1 MITDDMTDYQKAEA
15 LVDWM
20 LSETMLSDMLPDT
33 YSGKMVLVQRKGTR
47 WGWAFAYKALL
58 NAANVTNDI
67 YFNAKG
73 IVEGAGIGNQ
83 TSVFVSYFDG
93 DAVNMI
99 QIDGQ
104 WYFTHPAFV
113 EHFGK
118 ARYFMLNRETYR
130 LSFGDDPKVKDCDD
144 YDQTFLYQA
153 YSKNVEAEVVE
164 QASASFTE
172 GKKLVYAEVQPIE
185 ELMDASYA
193 YVLDF
198 AGRHMDTLDWQN
210 AQGKFEPTIIG
221 TNNGYW
227 LSDDLT
233 GEYAQVTVNTQ
244 TLYPY
249 GAEVRLDDP
258 EYTAVLCD
266 WNVDGTLTLTE
277 GTEEA
282 NVALF
287 TIERGEDIEK
297 KQTITGKKV
306 YHATFTPTL
315 SQYIDTLAPTEFDL
329 VLECQLPRILDVS
342 ELVDNKL
349 TLTLSDSHIFPENA
363 QLDLIFWPQDGISSA
378 PITHFYVEDRAEL
391 YPDGKREITLDL
403 SALRCDLGY
412 TLYIAQT
419 ADNYVESE
427 YSSVTSRIDI
437 PHTPYIETVRPA
449 TSTEDGRISDT
460 VCKICGTWLDN
471 GYGIASDHILQLP
484 ASLKTIEE
492 EAFAGMWQVQQVN
505 IPEGVTA
512 IGKRAFA
519 DCTLLRLVIIPN
531 SVQTLADDA
540 FSGCH
545 PVILCDAENQQVID
559 WANAQGLM
567 VVFKESK

>member
-1 MITDDMTDYQKAEA
+1 
-15 LVDWM
+15 
-20 LSETMLSDMLPDT
+20 
-33 YSGKMVLVQRKGTR
+33 
-47 WGWAFAYKALL
+47 
-58 NAANVTNDI
+58 
-67 YFNAKG
+67 
-73 IVEGAGIGNQ
+73 
-83 TSVFVSYFDG
+83 
-93 DAVNMI
+93 
-99 QIDGQ
+99 
-104 WYFTHPAFV
+104 
-113 EHFGK
+113 
-118 ARYFMLNRETYR
+118 MLNRETYR
-130 LSFGDDPKVKDCDD
+130 LSFGDDPNVEACDN

-153 YSKNVEAEVVE
+153 YSKDVEAEVVA

-210 AQGKFEPTIIG
+210 AQGEFEPTIIG

-233 GEYAQVTVNTQ
+233 GEYAQVAVNTQ

-266 WNVDGTLTLTE
+266 WNVDGTLTLSE
-277 GTEEA
+277 DTEEA
-282 NVALF
+282 SVALF

-297 KQTITGKKV
+297 KQTITGRKV

-315 SQYIDTLAPTEFDL
+315 SQYINTLAPTEFDL
-329 VLECQLPRILDVS
+329 VLECQLPPIRDAAQ
-342 ELVDNKL
+342 LVDNKL

-363 QLDLIFWPQDGISSA
+363 QLDLIFWPEGGTSSA
-378 PITHFYVEDRAEL
+378 PITHFYVEDREEL

-403 SALRCDLGY
+403 SALRCDMRY

-427 YSSVTSRIDI
+427 QSYVTSRIDI

-449 TSTEDGRISDT
+449 TPTEDGLVSAT
-460 VCKICGTWLDN
+460 VCRICDTWLGN
-471 GYGIASDHILQLP
+471 GYAIASDHILQLP
-484 ASLKTIEE
+484 ANLKAIEE

-545 PVILCDAENQQVID
+545 PVILCDAENQEVID

>member
-1 MITDDMTDYQKAEA
+1 M
-15 LVDWM
+15 
-20 LSETMLSDMLPDT
+20 
-33 YSGKMVLVQRKGTR
+33 
-47 WGWAFAYKALL
+47 
-58 NAANVTNDI
+58 
-67 YFNAKG
+67 
-73 IVEGAGIGNQ
+73 
-83 TSVFVSYFDG
+83 
-93 DAVNMI
+93 
-99 QIDGQ
+99 
-104 WYFTHPAFV
+104 
-113 EHFGK
+113 
-118 ARYFMLNRETYR
+118 
-130 LSFGDDPKVKDCDD
+130 
-144 YDQTFLYQA
+144 
-153 YSKNVEAEVVE
+153 
-164 QASASFTE
+164 
-172 GKKLVYAEVQPIE
+172 YAEVQPIE
-185 ELMDASYA
+185 ELMDAHYA

-210 AQGKFEPTIIG
+210 AQGEFEPTIIG

-258 EYTAVLCD
+258 EYTAMLCD

-277 GTEEA
+277 STEEA
-282 NVALF
+282 TVALF

-297 KQTITGKKV
+297 KQTITGRKV

-412 TLYIAQT
+412 ALYIAQT

-427 YSSVTSRIDI
+427 YSYVTSRIDI
-437 PHTPYIETVRPA
+437 PHTPYIETVQPA
-449 TSTEDGRISDT
+449 TSTENGRISDM

-471 GYGIASDHILQLP
+471 GYVIASDHILQLP
-484 ASLKTIEE
+484 ANLKAIEE
-492 EAFAGMWQVQQVN
+492 EAFVGMWQVQQVN
-505 IPEGVTA
+505 IPDGVTA

-531 SVQTLADDA
+531 SVQTLAMMPSA
-540 FSGCH
+540 AA
-545 PVILCDAENQQVID
+545 IR
-559 WANAQGLM
+559 
-567 VVFKESK
+567 

>member
-1 MITDDMTDYQKAEA
+1 
-15 LVDWM
+15 
-20 LSETMLSDMLPDT
+20 
-33 YSGKMVLVQRKGTR
+33 
-47 WGWAFAYKALL
+47 
-58 NAANVTNDI
+58 
-67 YFNAKG
+67 
-73 IVEGAGIGNQ
+73 
-83 TSVFVSYFDG
+83 
-93 DAVNMI
+93 
-99 QIDGQ
+99 
-104 WYFTHPAFV
+104 
-113 EHFGK
+113 
-118 ARYFMLNRETYR
+118 MLNRETYR
-130 LSFGDDPKVKDCDD
+130 LSFGDDPKVKDCDN

-153 YSKNVEAEVVE
+153 YSKNIEAEVVA

-210 AQGKFEPTIIG
+210 AQGEFEPTIIG

-258 EYTAVLCD
+258 EYTAMLCD

-297 KQTITGKKV
+297 KQTITGRKV
-306 YHATFTPTL
+306 YHATFTPNL
-315 SQYIDTLAPTEFDL
+315 CQYIDTLAPTEFDL

-412 TLYIAQT
+412 ALYIAQT

-427 YSSVTSRIDI
+427 QSYVTSRIDI
-437 PHTPYIETVRPA
+437 PHTPYIETVQPA
-449 TSTEDGRISDT
+449 TSTENGRISDM

-471 GYGIASDHILQLP
+471 GYVIASDHILQLP
-484 ASLKTIEE
+484 ANLKAIEE